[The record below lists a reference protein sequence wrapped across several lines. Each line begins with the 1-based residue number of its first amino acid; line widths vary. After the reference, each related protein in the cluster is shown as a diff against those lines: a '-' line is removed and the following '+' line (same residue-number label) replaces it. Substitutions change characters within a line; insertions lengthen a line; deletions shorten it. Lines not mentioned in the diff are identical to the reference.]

1 MKKLTKIIFYLII
14 LLLFFTPFTNTTAQS
29 YNFEV
34 TQYDVQAVIEED
46 GTLTLFYEMH
56 FKNGIGAHPIDFVD
70 LGLPNSSYSLENIKA
85 TIDDKP
91 VSKISQS
98 SYVQGAELALGENQ
112 IPANATGVVKATVT
126 GITNV
131 IYPYDGNDRENYVN
145 FQFIPNYFD
154 STIDRSR
161 NTKYNF
167 SIVLPPAVGADE
179 GVYFK
184 PKGWHGNND
193 PLAEL
198 TPDQNRVI
206 YIWATDNANTH
217 TAYTFGVAFPAAAIP
232 SHAIVSKG
240 VAAPPSGKSTGSG
253 STGVSG
259 IFSWLF
265 NRLGNFACF
274 IPIIMFVISLG
285 FAQKKQHEVSDARK
299 LAYMPPTLSV
309 EGHGIKRGLTA
320 VEAAILLQEP
330 VDKVLTMI
338 LFGLLKK
345 EAITV
350 IKQEPL
356 EIKPS
361 DPLPSG
367 LYAYE
372 IGFIEALKPYG
383 TTTKKKGLQDT
394 LVGLVKSVER
404 KMKGFNGTKTK
415 EYYQDIINRAWQ
427 AVEAADTPELKSAQ
441 FDHTLEWTMLDKD
454 FSGRTTRTFTDTPV
468 FLPRWWV
475 RYNPIYSQMPS
486 TGGGLASSGGMASG
500 GGVQASPAPS
510 MAGPSPKP
518 SFSLPNLPGSAFAA
532 SVVDGGANMA
542 KSVIGNTTDFT
553 SAVTSR
559 TNPPP
564 VVTTSSSSGRSSGR
578 HSGGGGSSCACACAC
593 AGCACACAGGG
604 R

>member
-56 FKNGIGAHPIDFVD
+56 FRNGTGAHPIDFVD
-70 LGLPNSSYSLENIKA
+70 LGLPNTSYSLQNIKA

-91 VSKISQS
+91 IPKISDS

-184 PKGWHGNND
+184 PKGWLGNNE
-193 PLAEL
+193 PLAQL

-206 YIWATDNANTH
+206 YIWETDNANTH

-232 SHAIVSKG
+232 SHAIVSKSE
-240 VAAPPSGKSTGSG
+240 AIPPSSKTTGSG

-259 IFSWLF
+259 IFSKLF
-265 NRLGNFACF
+265 DTLKTFACL
-274 IPIIMFVISLG
+274 IPAVLFFVSIG
-285 FAQKKQHEVSDARK
+285 FMKTKQQKDYAERK
-299 LAYMPPTLSV
+299 LQYMPPTLSV

-320 VEAAILLQEP
+320 VEAAILLEEP
-330 VDKVLTMI
+330 IDKVLTMI

-356 EIKPS
+356 EIKPAES
-361 DPLPSG
+361 LPSG

-372 IGFIEALKPYG
+372 IGFIDAMKQPSK
-383 TTTKKKGLQDT
+383 TSKKNGLQDT
-394 LVGLVKSVER
+394 LIGLVKSVER

-475 RYNPIYSQMPS
+475 RYNPIYTQMPS
-486 TGGGLASSGGMASG
+486 TGGGLGSG
-500 GGVQASPAPS
+500 GGMTSGGGMQASPAPS

-532 SVVDGGANMA
+532 SVIDGGANMA
-542 KSVIGNTTDFT
+542 KSVIGNPADFT
-553 SAVTSR
+553 SAVTAR

-564 VVTTSSSSGRSSGR
+564 VITSSSSGR